1 MLAKNPAPP
10 ARPKMEMTIPREHR
24 VVFPVNNSGHDNIV
38 TALALVKTVRVVLHN
53 DNHISAQEMVD
64 CLQDVIDLAE
74 RFLEAGAAWARDAD
88 KAMTDADYA
97 APEEFA
103 AASPLKDHTGQ

>member
-38 TALALVKTVRVVLHN
+38 TALALVKAVRVVLHN
-53 DNHISAQEMVD
+53 DNHISA
-64 CLQDVIDLAE
+64 DVIDLAE

-97 APEEFA
+97 ALEKS
-103 AASPLKDHTGQ
+103 SPPRPR